1 MTVCLNMIVKNEAA
15 VIARC
20 LKSVAP
26 FINYWV
32 IADTGSTDGTQK
44 IIQDCL
50 KNIPGELHEKPW
62 VDFSHNRNEV
72 LLLSKNKCDYLL
84 FIDADE
90 KLLAPPNYA
99 LPPLDCDCYFANT
112 HQENGSTYFRILL
125 AKASLNWQWVGT
137 IHEELHCDQ
146 VETKAILQDLVNFSI
161 SSDGS
166 RSKDPE
172 KYLKDAALLEKAP
185 PTGRNLLFL
194 ALSYEKSEKYELALQ
209 NYEKRVAFGGWEE
222 EVFYALYRI
231 ASVEALL
238 KKPPSQIIG
247 SYCKAYLYRPSRA
260 EPLYWLGQYAISMQ
274 NYLLSYLVSRHAL
287 FIPRSTDTVYVED
300 SVYDYNLLLQYA
312 LSARRLG
319 RFHEAAPAFQKVI
332 DNKNLSPAK
341 RAFAREELTK
351 NHLKIKA

>member
-15 VIARC
+15 VIGRC
-20 LKSVAP
+20 LESVKP
-26 FINYWV
+26 FIDYWV

-44 IIQDCL
+44 IIQNCL
-50 KNIPGELHEKPW
+50 KNIPGELHERPW
-62 VDFSHNRNEV
+62 IDFGHNRNEV
-72 LLLSKNKCDYLL
+72 LQLSEGKGDYYL

-90 KLLAPPNYA
+90 KLIYPKNYA
-99 LPPLDCDCYFANT
+99 LPPLDSDCYFANT

-125 AKASLNWQWVGT
+125 AKAGLGWRWEGT
-137 IHEELHCDQ
+137 IHEELYCEH
-146 VETKAILQDLVNFSI
+146 VETKEILQDLVNFSI

-194 ALSYEKSEKYELALQ
+194 ALSYEKSGKYELALK
-209 NYEKRVAFGGWEE
+209 NYEKRVALGGWEE

-238 KKPPSQIIG
+238 KKPPSQIIDR
-247 SYCKAYLYRPSRA
+247 YCKAYLYRPSRA
-260 EPLYWLGQYAISMQ
+260 EPLYWLGQYAISLQ
-274 NYLLSYLVSRHAL
+274 NYLLGYLVARHAL
-287 FIPRSTDTVYVED
+287 SIPRSTDTVYVED
-300 SVYDYNLLLQYA
+300 SVYGYNLLLQFA
-312 LSARRLG
+312 LCSRKLG
-319 RFHEAAPAFQKVI
+319 RFDEAAPAFQKVLE
-332 DNKNLSPAK
+332 NKNLSPAK
-341 RAFAREELTK
+341 RALAREELTK